1 MLDSK
6 EMQLSQQ
13 MGGYTGDAAHG
24 ALFLQKGTRANLDI
38 VDASISWQKA

>member
-1 MLDSK
+1 MLGSK

-13 MGGYTGDAAHG
+13 MGRYTGGAAHG
-24 ALFLQKGTRANLDI
+24 ALYLQERTCANLDV